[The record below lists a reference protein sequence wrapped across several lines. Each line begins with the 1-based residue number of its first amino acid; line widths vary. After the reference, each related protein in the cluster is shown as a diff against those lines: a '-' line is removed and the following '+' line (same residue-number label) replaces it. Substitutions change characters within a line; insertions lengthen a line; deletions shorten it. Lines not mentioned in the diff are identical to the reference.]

1 MAEKLTNDL
10 ENLNVNNDDCV
21 TLEETMIEEIVD
33 CDQPSTSKLLGCR
46 GHKHHHKINITINMD
61 MDTLMVTIMDMV
73 MIIITIMVIMDGTMK

>member
-46 GHKHHHKINITINMD
+46 GKNIDHNLVILTIRKN
-61 MDTLMVTIMDMV
+61 
-73 MIIITIMVIMDGTMK
+73 IIYISA